1 MFENSNYY
9 TKASEQ
15 FYETNSLAS
24 SSPSAMT
31 TTSSTTESSLSS
43 NDLNLSPSS
52 TLQPLTDMYKTDS
65 TQQQQQQHQQLLY
78 NNSNPTSSYGIYS
91 SFDSSNFNQHYTH
104 PTIYNNSYSNYA
116 SYAPYYSNTFNSYPT
131 SVANNYANFLPF
143 SNANSDPTP
152 SVKPHSPLPN
162 TYSVSSFQTTNDQQT
177 TPEKPVMNDSGIDVI
192 SPQLSLN
199 TTTYQQLYASNTAN
213 LTQSTSSIT
222 ESATTS
228 STTTD
233 ESLDEDDDNDDEDD
247 SDESSKEN
255 LKAKASGKPCSTG
268 KASLT
273 PAKPPKPYLE
283 IIADAILSCKVKM
296 MQLHEIYHYM
306 ESKYEYFVKN
316 VNKSWRNSVRHN
328 LSLNECFVKAG
339 RGSNGKG
346 NYWKIHP
353 LCEKEFI
360 RGCFRRK
367 SFKQLIRAGSAGHAS
382 SSSQSHSLPH
392 YNLPV
397 DYAINFRS
405 MVPPPLPQQF
415 IGSSNSTSLSSFQ
428 YPVFGQQQQDQFG
441 AVHATQREF
450 AYSKSSEDSSS
461 MNKSEPQLH
470 GGFNH
475 YRITN

>member
-143 SNANSDPTP
+143 SNANSDP
-152 SVKPHSPLPN
+152 VKPHSPLPN

-199 TTTYQQLYASNTAN
+199 TTAYQQLYASNTAN